1 MMMEY
6 KDTQPYAITV
16 GDLVQKGTDHIPEE
30 LLSSKHLIYNSPA
43 ALAFNS
49 PGAQGFGVK
58 RAGLS
63 IPGSIMLLIGPGCC
77 GRNTTILGEQGGYQD
92 RFYFYILD
100 ETDIVT
106 GRHLQKIPQAV
117 AEIVE
122 SRREKPS
129 VVMLC
134 MTCVDALLGTDME
147 RVSRKAASVCGV
159 SVVPCY
165 MYALTRE
172 GRKPPMVDVRRAL
185 YSLLEK
191 QPRHRRTVNL
201 LGFFSPLQ
209 DDCELYPILRQTGI
223 KQIQE
228 LARCRNFE
236 EYLAMSQANFNLVLH
251 PESWLAAQ
259 DMEKRLGIPS
269 ITLTRLYQVSQIH
282 RQYMA
287 LSRVLGAPIQDESWL
302 EQARQA
308 VEAVRARYSGTTVA
322 IGGMQNGNAYEMALA
337 LTRYGFTIKEIYA
350 SLSPD
355 DFVYLRHLAQWSP
368 ETKVY
373 SNLSPTMLYYEG
385 ASHPVDLT
393 IGKDAAWYHET
404 AVHVNWDDDIQPF
417 GYAGVLS
424 LLRHIG
430 LALDERGKNGR

>member
-1 MMMEY
+1 MMEH
-6 KDTQPYAITV
+6 KHSQPYAITV
-16 GDLVQKGTDHIPEE
+16 QDLVRRGKDRIPEE
-30 LLSSKHLIYNSPA
+30 LLSSEHLIYNSPA

-147 RVSRKAASVCGV
+147 RVSRKATSVCGV
-159 SVVPCY
+159 PVVPCY

-185 YSLLEK
+185 CSLLEK

-209 DDCELYPILRQTGI
+209 EDCELYPILRQMGLVR
-223 KQIQE
+223 IQE
-228 LARCRNFE
+228 LSRCRNFD
-236 EYLAMSQANFNLVLH
+236 EYLAMSQANFNLILH

-287 LSRVLGAPIQDESWL
+287 LSRALGSPIDDEPWL

-308 VEAVRARYSGTTVA
+308 VDAIRTRFSGVTVA

-337 LTRYGFTIKEIYA
+337 LTRYGFIVREIYA

-368 ETKVY
+368 DTEVY

-404 AVHVNWDDDIQPF
+404 AAHVNWDDDIQPF

-424 LLRHIG
+424 LLRRIG
-430 LALDERGKNGR
+430 SALEERGHSTR

>member
-1 MMMEY
+1 MMEH
-6 KDTQPYAITV
+6 KHSQPYAITV
-16 GDLVQKGTDHIPEE
+16 QDLVRRGKDRIPEE
-30 LLSSKHLIYNSPA
+30 LLSSEHLIYNSPA

-129 VVMLC
+129 VVKLC

-147 RVSRKAASVCGV
+147 RVSRNAASVCGV
-159 SVVPCY
+159 PVVPCY

-185 YSLLEK
+185 CSLLEK

-209 DDCELYPILRQTGI
+209 EDCELYPILRQMGLVR
-223 KQIQE
+223 IQE
-228 LARCRNFE
+228 LSRCRNFD
-236 EYLAMSQANFNLVLH
+236 EYLAMSQANFNLILH

-287 LSRVLGAPIQDESWL
+287 LSRALGSPIDDETWL

-308 VEAVRARYSGTTVA
+308 VDAIRTRFSGVTVA

-337 LTRYGFTIKEIYA
+337 LTRYGFIVREIYA

-368 ETKVY
+368 DTEVY

-393 IGKDAAWYHET
+393 IGKDAAWYHGT
-404 AVHVNWDDDIQPF
+404 AAHVNWDDDIQPF

-424 LLRHIG
+424 LLRRIG
-430 LALDERGKNGR
+430 LALEERGHSTR

>member
-1 MMMEY
+1 MMEH
-6 KDTQPYAITV
+6 KHSQPYAITV
-16 GDLVQKGTDHIPEE
+16 QDLVRRGKDRIPEE
-30 LLSSKHLIYNSPA
+30 LLSSEHLIYNSPA

-117 AEIVE
+117 TEIVE

-147 RVSRKAASVCGV
+147 RVSRKATSVCGV
-159 SVVPCY
+159 PVVPCY

-185 YSLLEK
+185 CSLLEK

-209 DDCELYPILRQTGI
+209 EDCELYPILRQMGLVR
-223 KQIQE
+223 IQE
-228 LARCRNFE
+228 LSRCRNFD
-236 EYLAMSQANFNLVLH
+236 EYLAMSQANFNLILH

-287 LSRVLGAPIQDESWL
+287 LSRALGSPIDDEPWL

-308 VEAVRARYSGTTVA
+308 VDAIRTRFSGVTVA

-337 LTRYGFTIKEIYA
+337 LTRYGFIVREIYA

-368 ETKVY
+368 DTEVY

-404 AVHVNWDDDIQPF
+404 AAHVNWDDDIQPF

-424 LLRHIG
+424 LLRRIG
-430 LALDERGKNGR
+430 LALEERGHSTR

>member
-1 MMMEY
+1 MTEH
-6 KDTQPYAITV
+6 KHSQPYAITV
-16 GDLVQKGTDHIPEE
+16 QDLVRRGKDRIPEE
-30 LLSSKHLIYNSPA
+30 LLSSEHLIYNSPA

-147 RVSRKAASVCGV
+147 RVSRKATSVCGV
-159 SVVPCY
+159 PVVPCY

-185 YSLLEK
+185 CSLLEK

-209 DDCELYPILRQTGI
+209 EDCELYPILRQMGLVR
-223 KQIQE
+223 IQE
-228 LARCRNFE
+228 LSRCRNFD
-236 EYLAMSQANFNLVLH
+236 EYLAMSQANFNLILH

-269 ITLTRLYQVSQIH
+269 ITLTRLYQISQIH

-287 LSRVLGAPIQDESWL
+287 LSRALGSPIDDEPWL

-308 VEAVRARYSGTTVA
+308 VDAIRTRFSGVTVA

-337 LTRYGFTIKEIYA
+337 LTRYGFIVREIYA

-368 ETKVY
+368 DTEVY

-385 ASHPVDLT
+385 ASHPVNLT
-393 IGKDAAWYHET
+393 IGKDAAWYHGT
-404 AVHVNWDDDIQPF
+404 AAHVNWDDDIQPF

-424 LLRHIG
+424 LLRRIG
-430 LALDERGKNGR
+430 SALEERGHSTR

>member
-1 MMMEY
+1 MT
-6 KDTQPYAITV
+6 KHKHSQPYAITV
-16 GDLVQKGTDHIPEE
+16 QDLVRRGKDRIPEE
-30 LLSSKHLIYNSPA
+30 LLSSEHLIYNSPA

-147 RVSRKAASVCGV
+147 RVSRKATSVCGV
-159 SVVPCY
+159 PVVPCY

-185 YSLLEK
+185 CSLLEK

-209 DDCELYPILRQTGI
+209 EDCELYPILRQMGLI
-223 KQIQE
+223 RIQE
-228 LARCRNFE
+228 LSRCRNFD
-236 EYLAMSQANFNLVLH
+236 EYLAMSQANFNLILH

-287 LSRVLGAPIQDESWL
+287 LSRALGSPIDDEPWL

-308 VEAVRARYSGTTVA
+308 VDAIRTRFSGVTVA

-337 LTRYGFTIKEIYA
+337 LTRYGFIVREIYA

-368 ETKVY
+368 DTEVY

-393 IGKDAAWYHET
+393 IGKDAAWYHGT
-404 AVHVNWDDDIQPF
+404 AAHVNWDDDIQPF
-417 GYAGVLS
+417 GYAGVLF
-424 LLRHIG
+424 LLRRIG
-430 LALDERGKNGR
+430 SALEERGHSTR